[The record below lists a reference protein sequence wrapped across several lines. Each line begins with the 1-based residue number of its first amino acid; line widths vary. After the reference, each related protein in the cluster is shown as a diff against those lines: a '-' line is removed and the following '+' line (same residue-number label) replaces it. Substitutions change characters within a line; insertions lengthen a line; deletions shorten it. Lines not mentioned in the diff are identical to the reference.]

1 MPTPHSQPDRHTGR
15 RAVML
20 AVAALV
26 LLGRRRAADPAF
38 FAPAP
43 ALPQE
48 PTPGLVP
55 VRTRAQRSRAR
66 RLLTVVSAGAVAA
79 AVALFLGAS
88 SAPATVDWQSGFE
101 QTLSPWQDLQ
111 YQTDKPQADSFN
123 FVTSPVRTGS
133 YAAQFVARQGYGPYG
148 GERTELCC
156 GPSGEGAPGSEHWW
170 AWSTYFS
177 PDWSEPYKWGMFFQL
192 HAGDDMPPAI
202 AFDAGA
208 DAVWVDIRAGQVD
221 PTNVTWSYGNFPQIL
236 STLSKGQ
243 WNDFVLHVRWS
254 LTDGQVEV
262 WHRLGGNGGFSEV
275 LNVDHIPTLQQYAN
289 GSVPGI
295 YTKLGIYRDS
305 YCSNPAPGCTSS
317 LGVQPADTL
326 YDDNFVRGS
335 SFDDVVNAAWGSGSA
350 PATAPSA
357 PASAPPP
364 TTTTTVEPPPATTT
378 TADTTTTDTTTT
390 TTTTTTATTETAPT
404 TTTAA
409 TTDATPA
416 APATTSAQT
425 TTAEAPAA
433 PPPAT
438 TTAKSAPP
446 SSTAAGGAKGPAIAK
461 SATASAGGAR
471 VNGAKTSLASRRA
484 AAARKAKARA
494 AKVTLARKQARAYA
508 TTAKTAVEN
517 AQLYTRRAKALRA
530 KARRYYH
537 AAAHERALIRA
548 LTQPKTTDRRG
559 ASKLTPS

>member
-390 TTTTTTATTETAPT
+390 TTTTTSHDGDGAH
-404 TTTAA
+404 
-409 TTDATPA
+409 DDDGGHDRRD
-416 APATTSAQT
+416 
-425 TTAEAPAA
+425 
-433 PPPAT
+433 
-438 TTAKSAPP
+438 
-446 SSTAAGGAKGPAIAK
+446 AGGAGHD
-461 SATASAGGAR
+461 
-471 VNGAKTSLASRRA
+471 VRA
-484 AAARKAKARA
+484 DD
-494 AKVTLARKQARAYA
+494 
-508 TTAKTAVEN
+508 
-517 AQLYTRRAKALRA
+517 
-530 KARRYYH
+530 
-537 AAAHERALIRA
+537 
-548 LTQPKTTDRRG
+548 DRRG
-559 ASKLTPS
+559 AGGTAARDDDGEVRAAVLDGCGRREGTGDREERDRVGRRRARQRREDVARLAQGGGRPEGEGARGEGDARPQAGPRLRDDRQDRGRERAALHAEGQGPAGEGAPLLPRRRP